1 MVFQFSVS
9 SSLWTSA
16 RNHDKG
22 GQKAI
27 YAILETA
34 DINDEELILA
44 LTGAEALINSRRL
57 TNQSMDPNENVPLT
71 PNHFCADKL
80 ADNLFF
86 LQHAASN
93 LRKL

>member
-9 SSLWTSA
+9 TLLWTSA

-34 DINDEELILA
+34 DINDEELIIA

-57 TNQSMDPNENVPLT
+57 TNQSMDPNDDVSLT
-71 PNHFCADKL
+71 PIHFCTDNL
-80 ADNLFF
+80 ADYFFFF
-86 LQHAASN
+86 L
-93 LRKL
+93 